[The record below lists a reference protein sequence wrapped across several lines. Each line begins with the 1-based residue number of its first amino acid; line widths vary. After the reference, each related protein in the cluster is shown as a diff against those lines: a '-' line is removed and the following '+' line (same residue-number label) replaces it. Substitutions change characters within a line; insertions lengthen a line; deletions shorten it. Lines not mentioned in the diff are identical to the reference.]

1 MFETETVGPYL
12 VQILKW
18 GEGGWGMAPV
28 DPPPPPV
35 ATPLKNH
42 RKFPLKK
49 LKQKQKQI
57 HTQSNLQTNVLNI
70 FKLQGD

>member
-12 VQILKW
+12 VQKLKC
-18 GEGGWGMAPV
+18 GGGGLGHGPRRL
-28 DPPPPPV
+28 PPV

-70 FKLQGD
+70 LKLQGD